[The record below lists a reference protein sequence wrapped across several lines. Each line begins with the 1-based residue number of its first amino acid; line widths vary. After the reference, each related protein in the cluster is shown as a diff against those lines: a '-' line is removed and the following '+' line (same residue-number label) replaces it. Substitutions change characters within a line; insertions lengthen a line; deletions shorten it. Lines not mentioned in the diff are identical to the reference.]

1 MNKVFV
7 CVNNSMTAQLRAR
20 IQKPKAAGS
29 FGHGKPYEQN
39 RCLSEYMIAAWGE
52 DISHTLITMILIN
65 YDPVAQ
71 AASPG
76 NSIVSCGENAASS

>member
-1 MNKVFV
+1 
-7 CVNNSMTAQLRAR
+7 MTAQLRAR
-20 IQKPKAAGS
+20 IQKPETAGL

-39 RCLSEYMIAAWGE
+39 RCLSEYIIAAWGE
-52 DISHTLITMILIN
+52 GYFSHTFITMILIN